1 MRSGNYDEYNLDLI
15 IYNCVIT
22 SGKLFDY
29 TLIRRNILIYHVKNT
44 SITSHSIKMQNIYQY
59 AKYNGFIGPYDNDC
73 EEPTALRRYDNKAG
87 LG

>member
-1 MRSGNYDEYNLDLI
+1 
-15 IYNCVIT
+15 
-22 SGKLFDY
+22 
-29 TLIRRNILIYHVKNT
+29 
-44 SITSHSIKMQNIYQY
+44 MQNIYQY